1 MDVTRG
7 ASVTASAPAA
17 EAESGAGSAPASPWQ
32 EQLVAQREVLNS
44 RVAAARS
51 AGAPVD
57 ALRAALVEMAPAAD
71 HLARSMAEPGAF
83 ARAVLPIVDAVVRL
97 VARRAWHESSA
108 ERWAMLG
115 VVPFV
120 ARAVSRSPETTID
133 VVVQGAART
142 VRGADLGAW
151 GRRLAAADVH
161 LPDDESFRRAAAV
174 AAWRSG
180 FVRVRQ
186 AALDA
191 AEQLPDAALQAL
203 LDLPAPT
210 VPGHGEVATG
220 PRQVLEGNTV
230 DPFWWPGSPT
240 SGPLARAGGFR
251 GSGGPWVGVP
261 VVVGRH
267 QALTPTWQVWAD
279 DQPWVVV
286 ADVHGTAVLRDHVAR
301 ADEAPGAVG
310 TSGSAGTAGTADAAD
325 GPDASGAAV
334 ATDALPHQLL
344 AAVSQHLGSDDRL
357 TGVSPSRPLA
367 AARGTLTVLVSQQTS
382 YRLELVRLDL
392 ASRDLW

>member
-1 MDVTRG
+1 MDVTR
-7 ASVTASAPAA
+7 A
-17 EAESGAGSAPASPWQ
+17 ETSTGAGPADTPSLGSPWQ

-71 HLARSMAEPGAF
+71 HLARSTAEPTAF
-83 ARAVLPIVDAVVRL
+83 APAVLPLVDAVVRL

-115 VVPFV
+115 VVPFLPQ
-120 ARAVSRSPETTID
+120 AVSRSPETTID

-151 GRRLAAADVH
+151 GRRLAAADAH
-161 LPDDESFRRAAAV
+161 LDDDESFRRAAAV

-186 AALDA
+186 AALEA
-191 AEQLPDAALQAL
+191 AAQLPDAALPAL

-210 VPGHGEVATG
+210 VPGHGELATG
-220 PRQVLEGNTV
+220 PRQVLEVNAV

-240 SGPLARAGGFR
+240 AGRLGRAGGFR

-261 VVVGRH
+261 LVVGRH
-267 QALTPTWQVWAD
+267 QAPTPTWQVWAD

-286 ADVHGTAVLRDHVAR
+286 ADVHGTAVLRDHAAR
-301 ADEAPGAVG
+301 ADG
-310 TSGSAGTAGTADAAD
+310 AD
-325 GPDASGAAV
+325 GPDGGPAA
-334 ATDALPHQLL
+334 AGTTDALPHQLL

-357 TGVSPSRPLA
+357 TGVSPSRPLE

-382 YRLELVRLDL
+382 YRLELVRVDLAVGDL
-392 ASRDLW
+392 ASGDQR

>member
-1 MDVTRG
+1 MDVTHG
-7 ASVTASAPAA
+7 ASATAAIPAA
-17 EAESGAGSAPASPWQ
+17 EARAEAAAAAASPWQ

-71 HLARSMAEPGAF
+71 HLARSTADPDAF
-83 ARAVLPIVDAVVRL
+83 ARSVLPLVDAVVRL

-120 ARAVSRSPETTID
+120 PRAVSRSPETTID

-151 GRRLAAADVH
+151 GRRLAAADGH
-161 LPDDESFRRAAAV
+161 LADDESFRRAAAV

-186 AALDA
+186 AALEA
-191 AEQLPDAALQAL
+191 AERLPDAALPLL

-210 VPGHGEVATG
+210 VPGHGELATG

-261 VVVGRH
+261 QVVGRH
-267 QALTPTWQVWAD
+267 QALTPTWQVRAD
-279 DQPWVVV
+279 DQAWVVV

-301 ADEAPGAVG
+301 ADETAEAAG
-310 TSGSAGTAGTADAAD
+310 TSGAARTDAAA
-325 GPDASGAAV
+325 GSKVSGRDV
-334 ATDALPHQLL
+334 ATDALPPQLL
-344 AAVSQHLGSDDRL
+344 AAVSRHLGSDDRL

-392 ASRDLW
+392 GSRDLW